1 MQPANFS
8 CNQLRA
14 SIKNRYQDDQFGIRI
29 MRGDTFRI
37 LQGVLKARGMTYADL
52 ARRMDISEPTVKRI
66 FAGHDCKMS
75 RLLEICDILEVPLA
89 DVVHRAARTSAEASV
104 LPVATEARLAADRSL
119 FYLFILLREPIAQ
132 KEIER
137 RFDLS
142 EDDMFRMG
150 RALEALGLAEVH
162 PGNQIKILRKE
173 PLRFRPDGPLIQL
186 LKEINTRFLGQ
197 VIANPESNQSM
208 FFTLS
213 RRMLPDTGAFILRE
227 IETLKETIAE
237 LARQDQLVSREEDLT
252 TFKLT
257 GAFAPVSFPDILTI
271 EPGR

>member
-1 MQPANFS
+1 
-8 CNQLRA
+8 
-14 SIKNRYQDDQFGIRI
+14 
-29 MRGDTFRI
+29 MRGDTFKI

-52 ARRMDISEPTVKRI
+52 ASRMEISEPTVKRI
-66 FAGHDCKMS
+66 FAGHDCKLS
-75 RLLEICDILEVPLA
+75 RLLEICEILEVPLA
-89 DVVHRAARTSAEASV
+89 DVLHRAERNSEEASV
-104 LPVATEARLAADRSL
+104 LPVATEARLAADPSL
-119 FYLFILLREPIAQ
+119 FYLFILLREPIPQ
-132 KEIER
+132 QEIER
-137 RFDLS
+137 RFELS
-142 EDDMFRMG
+142 GEDMFRLG
-150 RALEALGLAEVH
+150 RVLEALGLAEVH
-162 PGNQIKILRKE
+162 PGNRIKITRKE
-173 PLRFRPDGPLIQL
+173 PFRFRPDGPLIPL
-186 LKEINTRFLGQ
+186 LKEINMRFLGQ
-197 VIANPESNQSM
+197 VIANPGGNQSL

>member
-1 MQPANFS
+1 
-8 CNQLRA
+8 
-14 SIKNRYQDDQFGIRI
+14 
-29 MRGDTFRI
+29 MRGDTFKI

-66 FAGHDCKMS
+66 FAGHDCKLS
-75 RLLEICDILEVPLA
+75 RLLEICDILEVPLS
-89 DVVHRAARTSAEASV
+89 DVLHRAARNSEEASV
-104 LPVATEARLAADRSL
+104 LPIATEARLAADPSL
-119 FYLFILLREPIAQ
+119 FYLFILLREPIPQ
-132 KEIER
+132 GEIQR

-142 EDDMFRMG
+142 GEDMFRMG
-150 RALEALGLAEVH
+150 RSLEALGLVEVH
-162 PGNQIKILRKE
+162 PGNHIKVLHKE
-173 PLRFRPDGPLIQL
+173 PLRFRPDGPLIPL

-197 VIANPESNQSM
+197 VIANPSGNQSL

-271 EPGR
+271 EPAG